1 MEQRSCYY
9 ILQITSH
16 IDIQKREYLFMRE
29 PNDPQV
35 LSVYQH
41 VNVYL
46 LLFKS
51 EISEYVIVAVTPV
64 HLV

>member
-1 MEQRSCYY
+1 
-9 ILQITSH
+9 
-16 IDIQKREYLFMRE
+16 MRE